1 MEKNNIIVFGG
12 SKTKKK
18 GTQADKMRGI
28 ARYVRQQADL
38 IEKVT
43 KMLECDAA
51 SYLAEVGLDFDEF
64 TLSDNS
70 VNELLQ
76 LFLGMANG
84 KLKNKRIYGAV
95 FVAVI
100 EDERYFLD
108 SLVLDDYYDVDVPG
122 SDMSIDFSFSLYKVD
137 KENQCSFFER
147 KNRAWEYIRA
157 EDVFS
162 EIELLADEE
171 TLISEYQE
179 KILNLDHPSAREGES
194 VGKMLM
200 VGSFIDAYGMV
211 SDKDVEDALEKN
223 KELNTIFS
231 DEDCRVVHKR
241 NIRGMYYSSGGYTYR
256 VPNKCDGI
264 AISYRDGQFRLC
276 QFLEAD
282 MLLGM
287 CNAVL
292 QRKNFPYEDL
302 IADTSVDIREV
313 WATPDKKKIVAAV
326 KKMSKSEF
334 VVPLSENTWIA
345 IDGEFELSKLQT
357 GYYTKGKRNLG
368 KKEEQNLAHLLKCM
382 EAVDESDVF

>member
-1 MEKNNIIVFGG
+1 MAKNNIIVFGG

-18 GTQADKMRGI
+18 GTQADQMHGI
-28 ARYVRQQADL
+28 ARCMRQQADL
-38 IEKVT
+38 IEKGT
-43 KMLECDAA
+43 KILECEAA
-51 SYLAEVGLDFDEF
+51 SYLAEVELDFDEF

-70 VNELLQ
+70 TNELFQ
-76 LFLGMANG
+76 LFIGMVDG
-84 KLKNKRIYGAV
+84 KLENKRMYEAV
-95 FVAVI
+95 FCSVL

-108 SLVLDDYYDVDVPG
+108 AWVLDDYYDVYVPG
-122 SDMSIDFSFSLYKVD
+122 SDVSIDFAFSLYKVD
-137 KENQCSFFER
+137 KRNQCSFFNRED
-147 KNRAWEYIRA
+147 RAWEHIRA

-162 EIELLADEE
+162 EIGLLADEE
-171 TLISEYQE
+171 ALISEYQ
-179 KILNLDHPSAREGES
+179 KKFLDFDNPSAWEGEN

-200 VGSFIDAYGMV
+200 VGSFIDAYGMI
-211 SDKDVEDALEKN
+211 SDKNVEDALEKN
-223 KELNTIFS
+223 KELNTVFFG
-231 DEDCRVVHKR
+231 EDCRVVHKR
-241 NIRGMYYSSGGYTYR
+241 NTRGYYSSEGYTCR

-282 MLLGM
+282 MLSIM
-287 CNAVL
+287 CNAAL

-302 IADTSVDIREV
+302 IADTSVAIREV

-368 KKEEQNLAHLLKCM
+368 KKEEQNLAYLLKCM
-382 EAVDESDVF
+382 EAVEESNVF